1 MLQTLPYHVFDRQ
14 SSIEILFYFCYTESA
29 AFTLTPVWQFRLI
42 CKITGKLQAVK
53 IQETIVIPF
62 WVSIN
67 IKKVDDD
74 EMKSQNKRDL
84 ILDAL
89 QELMSDSSP
98 QAISVSEI
106 AQKAGIGKGS
116 IYYYFPSKNDML
128 EAVIERSYSRVL
140 DEGQALAAARDIGAV
155 RKMELIYQACLD
167 SSLELKRQVAL
178 TTFHEQQ
185 QSALIHQKF
194 MGLLI
199 SRLEPILA
207 DIIKQGIQ
215 EGTFCCRHPKET
227 ARIILTV
234 LTVTL
239 DNSLSPTGN
248 KEIEGILE
256 ALKDILEK
264 SLKVPKDMLLFLM
277 ESRLKGASC

>member
-1 MLQTLPYHVFDRQ
+1 
-14 SSIEILFYFCYTESA
+14 
-29 AFTLTPVWQFRLI
+29 
-42 CKITGKLQAVK
+42 
-53 IQETIVIPF
+53 
-62 WVSIN
+62 
-67 IKKVDDD
+67 
-74 EMKSQNKRDL
+74 MKNQNKRDL

-89 QELMSDSSP
+89 QELMSDSRP

-116 IYYYFPSKNDML
+116 IYYYFPSKNDMI

-140 DEGQALAAARDIGAV
+140 DEGQALAASKDMGAI

-178 TTFHEQQ
+178 TTFNEHQ

-207 DIIKQGIQ
+207 DIIGQGIR
-215 EGTFCCRHPKET
+215 EGTFCCRYPKET

-248 KEIEGILE
+248 QEIEGILE
-256 ALKDILEK
+256 ALKDMLEK
-264 SLKVPKDMLLFLM
+264 SMKVPKDMLHFLK
-277 ESRLKGASC
+277 EKKLKGAS